1 MGSIGGGMLFNF
13 RLFNK
18 IFYALFL
25 LVLILVLGTV
35 GFLIIED
42 DFTLLDAFYMTILTV
57 STVGFNEV
65 GELSD
70 VGRIFTAFLIITSFG
85 TFAYALT
92 SITSYLVGG
101 EYKKYFKDYR
111 MIKSLD
117 KLNGHVVVC
126 GYGRVGTQAVSQLL
140 AYNMKFVVIEKDEA
154 IIEKFEREKKFP
166 YLSGNA
172 IKDEDLIQAGIDRAS
187 AIITTLPSDSDNLFV
202 VLTARETNKKLTI
215 ISRASNASSVR
226 KLKIAG
232 ANNVIMP
239 DSLGGSHMASLV
251 VTPDVIEFL
260 DNISIQGESD
270 VTLEAVSFDNLP
282 AESKFNTI
290 ADLNAK
296 YKTGCNI
303 IGFKDPSANYIINPD
318 GDTEIVPGSILIVLG
333 KPEQIMELNS
343 VFGIS
348 T

>member
-1 MGSIGGGMLFNF
+1 MLFNF
-13 RLFNK
+13 RFFNR
-18 IFYALFL
+18 IFYAMFL
-25 LVLILVLGTV
+25 LALIMVVGTLG
-35 GFLIIED
+35 FMLIED
-42 DFTLLDAFYMTILTV
+42 EFSLLDAFYMTIITV

-70 VGRIFTAFLIITSFG
+70 NGRLFTVFLIITSFG

-101 EYKKYFKDYR
+101 EYRQYFKEQR
-111 MIKSLD
+111 MVKNLD
-117 KLNGHVVVC
+117 KISDHVIVC

-140 AYNMKFVVIEKDEA
+140 AFNKKFVVIEQDQA
-154 IIEKFEREKKFP
+154 IIDKFESEKKFP
-166 YLSGNA
+166 YLKGNA
-172 IKDEDLIQAGIDRAS
+172 IKDEDLMKAGIEKAS

-215 ISRASNASSVR
+215 ISRASRPSSVR

-270 VTLEAVSFDNLP
+270 VTLEAISFDNLP
-282 AESKFNTI
+282 AESKYKTI

-296 YKTGCNI
+296 YRTGCNI
-303 IGFKDPSANYIINPD
+303 IGFKDPSGSYIINPD
-318 GDTEIVPGSILIVLG
+318 ERTEIVPSSTLIVLG
-333 KPEQIMELNS
+333 KPEQITELNS
-343 VFGIS
+343 VFGIQ
-348 T
+348 

>member
-1 MGSIGGGMLFNF
+1 MLFNF
-13 RLFNK
+13 RLFNRV
-18 IFYALFL
+18 FYALFL
-25 LVLILVLGTV
+25 LVLILVIGTV
-35 GFLIIED
+35 GFLIIEEEY
-42 DFTLLDAFYMTILTV
+42 TLLDAFYMTILTV

-65 GELSD
+65 GVLSD
-70 VGRIFTAFLIITSFG
+70 TGRMFTAFLIITSFG

-92 SITSYLVGG
+92 SITSYLAGG

-111 MIKSLD
+111 MVKSLD
-117 KLNGHVVVC
+117 KLNGHVIVC
-126 GYGRVGTQAVSQLL
+126 GYGRVGTQAVSQLI
-140 AYNMKFVVIEKDEA
+140 AFNKSFVVIEKDNS
-154 IIEKFEREKKFP
+154 IIEKFETEKKFP
-166 YLSGNA
+166 FLRGNA
-172 IKDEDLIQAGIDRAS
+172 ITDDDLLQAGIERAS

-215 ISRASNASSVR
+215 ISRASNASTVR

-282 AESKFNTI
+282 ADSKFNTI

-318 GDTEIVPGSILIVLG
+318 VDTEIVPCSILIVLG